1 MGVHGKSGFW
11 GRVGRGGTSE
21 RGATM
26 VEFAL
31 VLPLL
36 LLLTFGIIE
45 FALVFNVNS
54 NVAHAGRAGG
64 RTAGISSLDPQLEFK
79 AAEAAANALNIS
91 PSDISG
97 QPTVCV
103 GKYNPASPNSC
114 GDYSM
119 TFSLV
124 HPGTPDSPVWEVQT
138 GLPPGQYPPNDNW
151 PIANRNYGCP
161 TSGAPGTFDK
171 VAVHVVIR
179 HELLVPGLFSVFFGN
194 DSAPALSSTSVF
206 QLEPVPTSS
215 CQ

>member
-1 MGVHGKSGFW
+1 M
-11 GRVGRGGTSE
+11 SE

-45 FALVFNVNS
+45 FALVFNANS
-54 NVAHAGRAGG
+54 NVAHATRAGG
-64 RTAGISSLDPQLEFK
+64 RTAGISSLDPQLEYK
-79 AAEAAANALNIS
+79 AAEAAANALNVS
-91 PSDISG
+91 PSDVLG

-103 GKYNPASPNSC
+103 GKYVAGSSNPC

-124 HPGTPDSPVWEVQT
+124 HPGTPDSPMWEVDT
-138 GLPPGQYPPNDNW
+138 GGLPPANDNW
-151 PIANRNYGCP
+151 PIANRNYGCAANG
-161 TSGAPGTFDK
+161 SPGTFDK
-171 VAVHVVIR
+171 VAVHVSLR

-194 DSAPALSSTSVF
+194 NVAPALSTTSVF